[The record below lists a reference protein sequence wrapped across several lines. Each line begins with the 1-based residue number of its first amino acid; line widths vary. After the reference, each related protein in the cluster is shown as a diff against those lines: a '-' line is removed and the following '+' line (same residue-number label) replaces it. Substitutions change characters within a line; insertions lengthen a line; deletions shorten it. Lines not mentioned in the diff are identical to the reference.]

1 MVMGTDIDRARR
13 AVNRCGMFDEADL
26 PKKKSELL
34 ADLAREDLD
43 RLSIADL
50 DDRIAGLETELVRT
64 RAKREAAARF
74 RDVADSL
81 FKK

>member
-1 MVMGTDIDRARR
+1 MA
-13 AVNRCGMFDEADL
+13 GMFDENDL
-26 PKKKSELL
+26 PKRKADLL

-50 DDRIAGLETELVRT
+50 DERISALEAELVRT
-64 RAKREAAARF
+64 SAKRAGAASLRAAA
-74 RDVADSL
+74 DTL

>member
-1 MVMGTDIDRARR
+1 MVMGRILTGQPARSTV
-13 AVNRCGMFDEADL
+13 AIVFDETDL
-26 PKKKSELL
+26 PKKKSDLL

-50 DDRIAGLETELVRT
+50 DERIAGLEAELART
-64 RAKREAAARF
+64 KAKREGAAQF
-74 RDVADSL
+74 RAAADSL

>member
-1 MVMGTDIDRARR
+1 
-13 AVNRCGMFDEADL
+13 MFDEADL
-26 PKKKSELL
+26 PKKKSDLL

-50 DDRIAGLETELVRT
+50 DERIAGLEAELVRT
-64 RAKREAAARF
+64 KAKLEGAAQFRAA
-74 RDVADSL
+74 ADSL

>member
-1 MVMGTDIDRARR
+1 
-13 AVNRCGMFDEADL
+13 MFDEDL
-26 PKKKSELL
+26 PKKKSDQL

-50 DDRIAGLETELVRT
+50 DDRIAALEAELART
-64 RAKREAAARF
+64 RSKRAGAASFRAAA
-74 RDVADSL
+74 DTL

>member
-1 MVMGTDIDRARR
+1 
-13 AVNRCGMFDEADL
+13 MFDEADL
-26 PKKKSELL
+26 PKKKSDLL

-50 DDRIAGLETELVRT
+50 DERIAGLEAELVRT
-64 RAKREAAARF
+64 KAKRDGAARF
-74 RDVADSL
+74 RSEADSL